1 MIRNVLVAT
10 DGTRVSRHAE
20 DLALD
25 LAKTYHGRLIAICVV
40 HIESEEERGD
50 QLALAMEALQDYKRR
65 ARQVGVDA
73 DVRVERGTPADV
85 ITQIAR
91 EANVDA
97 IVVGTSGRQGL
108 THALLGSV
116 AEKIVRNAD
125 RTVIV
130 AK

>member
-10 DGTRVSRHAE
+10 DGTSTSRKAE

-25 LAKTYHGRLIAICVV
+25 IAKTYKGRLVAVGVV
-40 HIESEEERGD
+40 HITSEEERGD
-50 QLALAMEALQDYKRR
+50 QMAHVMEALQAYKQR
-65 ARQVGVDA
+65 AHKAGVEA
-73 DVRVERGTPADV
+73 EVRAERGNPADTIV
-85 ITQIAR
+85 RIAQETR
-91 EANVDA
+91 VDA

-108 THALLGSV
+108 QHALLGSV
-116 AEKIVRNAD
+116 AEKVVRAAD